1 LRGGHFLTTIFER
14 IIYYENNSRAIY
26 CKVQRYTVAS
36 NATTRRQIKRGLY
49 IMNKLKFE
57 GTFKVGDVIRAYDFE
72 PMDGRGDSFIIG
84 RVLEEKAE
92 GIEYSAYVVE
102 VTMSVRGGKVDD
114 ESKRLTANT
123 GAVTYVPHE
132 ISFDDHDN
140 RIVRVG

>member
-1 LRGGHFLTTIFER
+1 
-14 IIYYENNSRAIY
+14 
-26 CKVQRYTVAS
+26 
-36 NATTRRQIKRGLY
+36 
-49 IMNKLKFE
+49 MNKLKFE

-92 GIEYSAYVVE
+92 GIEYSAYAVE